1 MPLVRFDAAKISI
14 SPEPTKYFFDYFQT
28 FFIYSALD
36 AENTTHYLGN
46 KKTKETMTAIYKL
59 GARGEG
65 VKDIQVALRVAGYN
79 DITVDGYYWYKTQ
92 AAVKD
97 FQQSRGIGNDG
108 VVGPVTM
115 AKLKEV
121 MAMGTK
127 DSGKNA
133 GISITNGYIYQH
145 VTRCANRPI
154 QYIAIHYTAGSR
166 STKGQAMQAR
176 NVFLQRSASADFVV
190 DDGTIVQVNP
200 DLRNYYCWSVGDAK
214 NKWTGGGR
222 LYGKAVN
229 KNTVS
234 IEICS
239 TLRSGTTAQQPNHE
253 GWSLSDAAVEQA
265 RRLVRHLM
273 NLYGIPKERVIRH
286 YDVSGKLCP
295 GIPGWNDGPL
305 FDTRG
310 RQTSGKSDSRK
321 WEAFV
326 ASL

>member
-1 MPLVRFDAAKISI
+1 M
-14 SPEPTKYFFDYFQT
+14 
-28 FFIYSALD
+28 
-36 AENTTHYLGN
+36 
-46 KKTKETMTAIYKL
+46 IYKI
-59 GARGEG
+59 GSKGDAVSE
-65 VKDIQVALRVAGYN
+65 IQLALRIAGYDVTVDSYYGTKTRDAVVALQR
-79 DITVDGYYWYKTQ
+79 
-92 AAVKD
+92 
-97 FQQSRGIGNDG
+97 SRGIGADG
-108 VVGPVTM
+108 IVGPVTM
-115 AKLKEV
+115 KLLQDV
-121 MAMGTK
+121 LATGQTQAT
-127 DSGKNA
+127 G
-133 GISITNGYIYQH
+133 GLSITKGYIYQH
-145 VTRCANRPI
+145 ITRCANRPI

-200 DLRNYYCWSVGDAK
+200 DLRNYYCWAVGDAK
-214 NKWTGGGR
+214 NKWTGGAR

-295 GIPGWNDGPL
+295 GIIGWNDGPV

-310 RQTSGKSDSRK
+310 KQTSGKSDSRK

>member
-1 MPLVRFDAAKISI
+1 M
-14 SPEPTKYFFDYFQT
+14 
-28 FFIYSALD
+28 
-36 AENTTHYLGN
+36 
-46 KKTKETMTAIYKL
+46 IYKIGSKGDAVSEIQL
-59 GARGEG
+59 ALRIAGYD
-65 VKDIQVALRVAGYN
+65 VKVDGDYGTKTRDAVVALQR
-79 DITVDGYYWYKTQ
+79 
-92 AAVKD
+92 
-97 FQQSRGIGNDG
+97 SRGIGADG
-108 VVGPVTM
+108 IVGPVTM
-115 AKLKEV
+115 KLLQDV
-121 MAMGTK
+121 LATGQTQA
-127 DSGKNA
+127 A
-133 GISITNGYIYQH
+133 GGLSITKGYIYQH

-214 NKWTGGGR
+214 NKWTGGAR

-295 GIPGWNDGPL
+295 GIIGWNDGPV

-310 RQTSGKSDSRK
+310 QQTSGKSDSRK